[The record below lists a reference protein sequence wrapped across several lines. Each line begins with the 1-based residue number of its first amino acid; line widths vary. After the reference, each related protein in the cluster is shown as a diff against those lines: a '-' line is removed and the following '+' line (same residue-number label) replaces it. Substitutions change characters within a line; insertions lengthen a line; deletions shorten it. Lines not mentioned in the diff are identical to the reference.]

1 MALEKGYKITKIHAA
16 IAYKRYTG
24 LMREYVGNFIK
35 LKIEDSGVKA
45 QAECD
50 EVNQYHKRLGFT
62 FEVRPENTIND
73 PGLRHVSNMF
83 KLDVGQTR
91 PNMWYA

>member
-1 MALEKGYKITKIHAA
+1 MALEKGYKITKIHSA

-35 LKIEDSGVKA
+35 LKIENSGVKT

-62 FEVRPENTIND
+62 FEVRPET
-73 PGLRHVSNMF
+73 L
-83 KLDVGQTR
+83 
-91 PNMWYA
+91 